1 MTAAL
6 PASIPSPTSSIL
18 WLGPLPLRAYALCI
32 LAGIAAAIWIGDR
45 RLRDR
50 GGEAGVVL
58 DVAMWAV
65 PFGIVGGRI
74 YHVITTPQ
82 PYFGEGGHPIDA
94 LKIWEGGLGIWGAVA
109 LGAVGAWIG
118 CRQLRVSFLTFAD
131 AVVPGILVAQA
142 IGRWGNWFNNE
153 IYGPATDLPWGLEIH
168 RWDGATGRAAV
179 DAAGDPVVLGTFHP
193 TFLYESLFL
202 LALAILLLVVDRRR
216 RLAPGQVLGL
226 YVAGYPVGRII
237 IEMMRTD
244 AANTIL
250 GLRVNIWTSIVVFV
264 LGVVIYV
271 VCGRRDDRGSET
283 KVSDSEKSTLTR

>member
-1 MTAAL
+1 MSPAAL
-6 PASIPSPTSSIL
+6 PSPTVGVL
-18 WLGPLPLRAYALCI
+18 ELGPLTIHAYALCI

-202 LALAILLLVVDRRR
+202 LVLAVALLVLDRRL
-216 RLAPGQVLGL
+216 RLAPGQVMAL
-226 YVAGYPVGRII
+226 YIAGYPVGRFF
-237 IEMMRTD
+237 IELLRTD

-250 GLRVNIWTSIVVFV
+250 GLRVNIWTSLAVFV
-264 LGVVIYV
+264 LGVVLYIV
-271 VCGRRDDRGSET
+271 LGRRARSGEEKNISESET
-283 KVSDSEKSTLTR
+283 VPLSR

>member
-1 MTAAL
+1 MSPAAL
-6 PASIPSPTSSIL
+6 PSPTVGVL
-18 WLGPLPLRAYALCI
+18 ELGPLTIHAYALCI

-50 GGEAGVVL
+50 GGEPGVVL

-179 DAAGDPVVLGTFHP
+179 DAAGAPVVLGTFHP

-202 LALAILLLVVDRRR
+202 LVLAVALLVLDRRL
-216 RLAPGQVLGL
+216 RLAPGQVMAL
-226 YVAGYPVGRII
+226 YIAGYPVGRFF
-237 IEMMRTD
+237 IELLRTD

-250 GLRVNIWTSIVVFV
+250 GLRVNIWTSLAVFV
-264 LGVVIYV
+264 LGVVLYIV
-271 VCGRRDDRGSET
+271 LGRRARSGEE
-283 KVSDSEKSTLTR
+283 KNISDSETVPLSR